1 MSFLGDSG
9 GGSSSHLA
17 YGLLLFATLTMVA
30 LSLFLPVFAPT
41 HSMED
46 NKTVQDLEVQYYDFT
61 NSVPTSQAVW
71 GLRGVFTAYGY
82 TFDSSGNEVPSDN
95 WGYTQ
100 DGWLY
105 GQRIINY
112 TPSQYSA
119 NASAYNCSYDAD
131 TGLYY
136 YSNDSTTV
144 NQHSAGDLYGSV
156 VMDVNKKSNIFFT
169 NSGKVQDGD
178 FYYYKF
184 NGLRY
189 AFSPISAVK
198 TVDSNG
204 DTVDVSP
211 EQSTLSLIWYD
222 WYDSGTGTSS
232 GISGQ
237 LIVSAGTG
245 TGNDYGVAY
254 LTSAEIVSAFNS
266 DTSTSRFDLKFNGIS
281 VTLHIRLDPRMLSSG
296 LTVEQCYNQGFWSV
310 MVSSKSVDV
319 GSIANAGYSFD
330 PMSVFS
336 TMIDLLTFK
345 TSDYGLT
352 GLSGLLASFIIVIP
366 LAIGLLTV
374 GLENYKVVIM
384 AGIWAVVTAWNW
396 GFNL

>member
-1 MSFLGDSG
+1 MSILGDSG

-17 YGLLLFATLTMVA
+17 YGLLLFATVTMVA
-30 LSLFLPVFAPT
+30 LSLFIPVFLPN
-41 HSMED
+41 HSMDD
-46 NKTVQDLEVQYYDFT
+46 NKTIQELEAQYYDFT
-61 NSVPTSQAVW
+61 NSVPTSEAVW
-71 GLRGVFTAYGY
+71 GLKGVFTAYGY
-82 TFDSSGNEVPSDN
+82 TFDGNGNEIPSSN
-95 WGYTQ
+95 WGYTE

-105 GQRIINY
+105 GSRIINY
-112 TPSQYSA
+112 TPSQYSN
-119 NASAYNCSYDAD
+119 NATAYACKYNAD

-136 YSNDSTTV
+136 YTGNSTTI
-144 NQHSAGDLYGSV
+144 NQHSQGDLYGSV

-189 AFSPISAVK
+189 AFAPISAVK
-198 TVDSNG
+198 TIDSNG
-204 DTVDVSP
+204 DPVDISP

-245 TGNDYGVAY
+245 SSNDYGVAY

-296 LTVEQCYNQGFWSV
+296 LTVEQCFNQGYWSV
-310 MVSSKSVDV
+310 MVSSKSADV
-319 GSIANAGYSFD
+319 GSVANASYSFD
-330 PMSVFS
+330 PMNVFD

-352 GLSGLLASFIIVIP
+352 GLAGLLASFIIVIP

-374 GLENYKVVIM
+374 GLDNYKVIIL
-384 AGIWAVVTAWNW
+384 AGIWAVITAWNW
-396 GFNL
+396 GGF